1 MSHMKRAR
9 RHAAVRP
16 PLGGLEHTVMQAI
29 WTAGPSTVETVHAA
43 VARDRDL
50 KEVTT
55 RTVLRRLEQKGYLQH
70 DVDGRAYVY
79 RAVEPRRSLV
89 ARTVRQ
95 IIDRLCH
102 GSVEELVSG
111 LVDGDILSDAELQ
124 ALEDGIKARKRAA
137 RAKPQKKGR

>member
-1 MSHMKRAR
+1 MKRAR
-9 RHAAVRP
+9 RHEAVRSQ
-16 PLGGLEHTVMQAI
+16 LGGLEHTVMQAI

-43 VARDRDL
+43 VARDREL

-79 RAVEPRRSLV
+79 RAVEPRRSLA

-95 IIDRLCH
+95 VIDRLCH

-111 LVDGDILSDAELQ
+111 LVDGDVLSDAELQ
-124 ALEDGIKARKRAA
+124 ALEDGIKARR
-137 RAKPQKKGR
+137 RAKLQKKGR

>member
-1 MSHMKRAR
+1 MTRPR
-9 RHAAVRP
+9 RRVTVRP
-16 PLGGLEHTVMQAI
+16 PLGGLEHAVMQTI
-29 WTAGPSTVETVHAA
+29 WTLGPSTVESVHAA
-43 VARDRDL
+43 VTRDRDL

-70 DVDGRAYVY
+70 DVRGRAYIY
-79 RAVEPRRSLV
+79 RAVEPRRSLA

-111 LVDGDILSDAELQ
+111 LVEGNVLSEAELQ
-124 ALEDGIKARKRAA
+124 TLEDGIKGRARAA
-137 RAKPQKKGR
+137 AAKAQKKGR

>member
-1 MSHMKRAR
+1 MKRSR
-9 RHAAVRP
+9 SHTAVRP
-16 PLGGLEHTVMQAI
+16 PLGGLEHAVMQVI
-29 WTAGPSTVETVHAA
+29 WTAGPGTVESVHAA

-70 DVDGRAYVY
+70 DVSGRAYIY
-79 RAVEPRRSLV
+79 RAVEPRRSLA

-111 LVDGDILSDAELQ
+111 LVDGDVLSDAELQ
-124 ALEDGIKARKRAA
+124 ALEDGIRARKRAP
-137 RAKPQKKGR
+137 AKSQKKGR

>member
-1 MSHMKRAR
+1 MTRAR
-9 RHAAVRP
+9 RQAAVQP
-16 PLGGLEHTVMQAI
+16 PLGGLEHAVMQTI
-29 WTAGPSTVETVHAA
+29 WSAGPSTVESVHAA

-70 DVDGRAYVY
+70 DVRGRAYIY
-79 RAVEPRRSLV
+79 SAVEPRRSLA

-111 LVDGDILSDAELQ
+111 LVEGDVLSDAELQ
-124 ALEDGIKARKRAA
+124 ALEEGIKPRTRAA
-137 RAKPQKKGR
+137 RAKSQKRGR

>member
-1 MSHMKRAR
+1 M
-9 RHAAVRP
+9 AVRP
-16 PLGGLEHTVMQAI
+16 PLGGLEDAVMQAI

-79 RAVEPRRSLV
+79 RAVEPRRSLA

-95 IIDRLCH
+95 VIDRLCH

-111 LVDGDILSDAELQ
+111 LVDGDVLSDAELQ
-124 ALEDGIKARKRAA
+124 ALEDGIKARR
-137 RAKPQKKGR
+137 RAKLQKKGR

>member
-1 MSHMKRAR
+1 MKRVSL
-9 RHAAVRP
+9 HATIRP
-16 PLGGLEHTVMQAI
+16 SLGGLEHAVMQTI
-29 WTAGPSTVETVHAA
+29 WTAGPSTVEAVHAA
-43 VARDRDL
+43 VTRNRDL

-70 DVDGRAYVY
+70 DVRGRAFIY
-79 RAVEPRRSLV
+79 RAVESRPSLA

-111 LVDGDILSDAELQ
+111 LVESKVLSEVELQ
-124 ALEDGIKARKRAA
+124 ALERGIRTRARAA
-137 RAKPQKKGR
+137 RAKSEKKGR

>member
-1 MSHMKRAR
+1 
-9 RHAAVRP
+9 
-16 PLGGLEHTVMQAI
+16 
-29 WTAGPSTVETVHAA
+29 VHAA

-55 RTVLRRLEQKGYLQH
+55 RTVLRRLEQKGYVQH
-70 DVDGRAYVY
+70 DVRGRAYIY
-79 RAVEPRRSLV
+79 RAVEPRRSLA

-111 LVDGDILSDAELQ
+111 LVEGNVLSDAELQ
-124 ALEDGIKARKRAA
+124 ALEDGIKARTRAA
-137 RAKPQKKGR
+137 RAKSQKKGR